1 MRAARSDRATLLSRC
16 RRWRL
21 GAVLL
26 AGLAAL
32 RPRVGFASPRTSR
45 PRTATA
51 LARGPDLSTESRG
64 EVLARIAGRAMVKD
78 PLQGVSPEVQTANN
92 KWAQRL
98 EDIFLTGTR
107 IWANMLK
114 QGTPKKFYFIGTNG
128 NMGDQVAE
136 SIMDSL
142 AYVPA
147 PDGTLALQ
155 RKPNIEYPVFE
166 YTLWDSDDELSKRS
180 RMAAL
185 DVFIENEDEY
195 RDLEAAI
202 IKEFSELEFD
212 GHPHALVVGES
223 ALNRQENVDIIK
235 QGIVIWC
242 DATTTTTW
250 KKTQMP
256 LGTGK
261 GGISLKGGGLARP
274 PIWCLAQGWEADPD
288 DGEARVEYERIVE
301 EFRKEYDKIS
311 DVRVRVDVPGLRE
324 NSYWVAER
332 LLRALSEFLGIVE
345 ETSDSSVDDELF
357 ARDLEKFL
365 EGARL
370 SKYFDTA
377 KEWCEKQ
384 GANALEDLAESVP
397 ELGDALELKPL
408 EKKRLEK
415 AAQVLAVA
423 A

>member
-1 MRAARSDRATLLSRC
+1 
-16 RRWRL
+16 
-21 GAVLL
+21 
-26 AGLAAL
+26 
-32 RPRVGFASPRTSR
+32 
-45 PRTATA
+45 
-51 LARGPDLSTESRG
+51 
-64 EVLARIAGRAMVKD
+64 MVKD
-78 PLQGVSPEVQTANN
+78 PLQGVSPEVQASNN

-98 EDIFLTGTR
+98 EDIFLTGAR
-107 IWANMLK
+107 IWAAMQK

-377 KEWCEKQ
+377 KKWCEEQ

>member
-1 MRAARSDRATLLSRC
+1 M
-16 RRWRL
+16 
-21 GAVLL
+21 
-26 AGLAAL
+26 
-32 RPRVGFASPRTSR
+32 
-45 PRTATA
+45 
-51 LARGPDLSTESRG
+51 
-64 EVLARIAGRAMVKD
+64 
-78 PLQGVSPEVQTANN
+78 
-92 KWAQRL
+92 WAQKL
-98 EDIFLTGTR
+98 EDIFLAGSKL
-107 IWANMLK
+107 WAAMLK
-114 QGTPKKFYFIGTNG
+114 NGNHKKFYFIGTNG

-136 SIMDSL
+136 SVMDAL
-142 AYVPA
+142 AYIPA

-155 RKPNIEYPVFE
+155 RKPNEEYPDIE

-180 RMAAL
+180 RIAAL
-185 DVFIENEDEY
+185 DVFLEDEEEY
-195 RDLEAAI
+195 RDLEAAV

-212 GHPHALVVGES
+212 GHPQAMIIGES

-242 DATTTTTW
+242 DATITTTW
-250 KKTQMP
+250 KKTQKP

-301 EFRKEYDKIS
+301 EFRMEYDKLA
-311 DVRVRVDVPGLRE
+311 DVRVRVDVPGMRE

-332 LLRALSEFLGIVE
+332 LVRALGEFLGITE
-345 ETSDSSVDDELF
+345 ETSDGSVDDELF

-370 SKYFDTA
+370 SKYYDPM
-377 KEWCEKQ
+377 KKWCEEQ

-408 EKKRLEK
+408 ERKRLEK
-415 AAQVLAVA
+415 AAQVLAVVA
-423 A
+423 